1 MKVLNFGSLNIDYVY
16 KLDHIVEKGETIS
29 SDCLQVY
36 PGGKGLNQSVALGKA
51 GAMVYHAG
59 AIGEEGQFLLEC
71 LKDANVNIDFVKI
84 ISEEKSGHAIIQND
98 KDGENCILL
107 FGGANQAITKEQID
121 ETLTHFEKEDYLV
134 LQNEINELFYL
145 VEKAY
150 EKGMKIVLNPSPLNE
165 KILALPLEKIDYFLL
180 NEIEGRQILNTNTDD
195 GEQLLEQLC
204 KKFPNAHIV
213 LTLGKDGSKYANRK
227 ERISQGIYKVKAVDT
242 TAAGDTFS
250 GYFIASILEGKEVK
264 EALDIAAKASAIAV
278 SRNGAG
284 VSIPTKEEVA
294 QFQG

>member
-29 SDCLQVY
+29 SECLQIY

-51 GAMVYHAG
+51 GATVYHAG

-71 LKDANVNIDFVKI
+71 LKDANVNTDFVNV

-98 KDGENCILL
+98 KEGENCILL
-107 FGGANQAITKEQID
+107 FGGANQRITKEQID
-121 ETLTHFEKEDYLV
+121 KTLAHFECGDFLV
-134 LQNEINELFYL
+134 LQNEINELCYL

-150 EKGMKIVLNPSPLNE
+150 EKGMKLVLNPSPLNE

-180 NEIEGRQILNTNTDD
+180 NEIEGRQILKADTED

-204 KKFPNAHIV
+204 EKFPKAHIV
-213 LTLGKDGSKYANRK
+213 LTLGKDGSKYANGT
-227 ERISQGIYKVKAVDT
+227 ERICQGIYKVKAVDT

-284 VSIPTKEEVA
+284 VSIPTKEEVI